1 MSNSKRRDHK
11 GRVLQ
16 NGETQEA
23 SGRYKYRYTDALGK
37 RHTVYSW
44 RLTKADTVP
53 AGKKFDLSLR
63 EKELAIQKELHQGV
77 TAEDMTVCELVDRY
91 LKTKT
96 GVKHTTK
103 AGYKTVRNI
112 LEKEPFGHKKIKS
125 IKISDAKLFL
135 INLQEGGRRYSSI
148 HTIRGVLRPAFQMA
162 VDDDMLVKNPF
173 QFHLGNVLVN
183 DSVTREAIS
192 EADERKFLEF
202 IKEDPHYNRY
212 YYGMFILF
220 KTGLRISEFCGLTI
234 RDIDFKNN
242 ILNVDHQL
250 QRSNNME
257 YIIESTKTSS
267 GTRRIP
273 MTDEVADAFKHI
285 IENRPKLRIEP
296 TIGGYSG
303 FLYIDKFN
311 MPMVALHWEKYFL
324 HSVRKYNREHRVQM
338 PKITP
343 HVCRHTF
350 CSNMAKTGINP
361 KTLQYLMGHSEIG
374 VTMNTYTHVKEEDAR
389 AELQRLGFINKN
401 NVVDTKKKLRVCNG
415 D

>member
-1 MSNSKRRDHK
+1 MSNTKRRDNR

-16 NGETQEA
+16 NGETQEP
-23 SGRYKYRYTDALGK
+23 SGRYKYRYTDAMKK

-44 RLTKADTVP
+44 RLTKADVMP
-53 AGKKFDLSLR
+53 AGKKFELSLR
-63 EKELAIQKELHQGV
+63 EKEKEIQKELLRGV
-77 TAEDMTVCELVDRY
+77 NVEDMTVCELVDRY

-103 AGYKTVRNI
+103 TGYKTVTNI
-112 LEKEPFGHKKIKS
+112 LKNEPFAHRKIKS

-135 INLQEGGRRYSSI
+135 ITMQEGGRRYSSI

-162 VDDDMLVKNPF
+162 VDDDILVKNPF
-173 QFHLGNVLVN
+173 DFHLGSVLVN

-192 EADERKFLEF
+192 VEDERKFLQF
-202 IKEDPHYNRY
+202 IQEDKHYSKY
-212 YYGMFILF
+212 YDGMFILF

-250 QRSNNME
+250 QRTSDMQ
-257 YIIESTKTSS
+257 YVIESTKTSS

-273 MTDEVADAFKHI
+273 MTDEVAEAFRRI
-285 IENRPKLRIEP
+285 IANRPKLKIEP

-303 FLYIDKFN
+303 FLYIDKLK
-311 MPMVALHWEKYFL
+311 MPMVALHWEKYFQ
-324 HSVRKYNREHRVQM
+324 HSVQKYNKTHRVLM

-343 HVCRHTF
+343 HICRHTY
-350 CSNMAKTGINP
+350 CSNMAKSGMNP

-374 VTMNTYTHVKEEDAR
+374 VTMNTYTHVKEEDAK
-389 AELQRLGFINKN
+389 AELEKMGLISEN
-401 NVVDTKKKLRVCNG
+401 NIADKKKKLRVCNG
-415 D
+415 I